1 MVYVQDKMRTQGAAL
16 WSLIED
22 HIIVL
27 LSNFKIDLKRGWWEH
42 AGVLIRPSQN
52 IHTITRSI
60 LSSLINAASHHTQT
74 SPTRSHH
81 NQPSKQTQNLGHI
94 TYLCAP

>member
-27 LSNFKIDLKRGWWEH
+27 LSNFKIDLKRGWWKH

-52 IHTITRSI
+52 IHT
-60 LSSLINAASHHTQT
+60 
-74 SPTRSHH
+74 
-81 NQPSKQTQNLGHI
+81 
-94 TYLCAP
+94 